1 MKKIFYNIVFIT
13 LIAVA
18 LNSCSKKYNQYF
30 SDANRPENVPP
41 ALVLNGV
48 LVDMTEGV
56 WNQTQLWNQFYARN
70 YAYYGNQE
78 YNWTGASLNYTTLKN
93 VIKMEEEAKKSGAK
107 DLNPYAAL
115 GKFFRAYFFYTM
127 TNKVGDLP
135 LKEALQSLENQT
147 PKYDTQKEIF
157 VQILKWLDDA
167 NNDLT
172 QLINAA
178 DVSLLGDFYFNN
190 DLRKWQKTVNTFKLR
205 VLISL
210 SKKEA
215 DADLSIKTRFAETMA
230 NKAKYPVME
239 GMADNLQYTYNN
251 AFNRYSTNPDNFGF
265 DAERYNMSATYLNTL
280 VNLKDPRVF
289 VVAEPAGKKV
299 ASGISPTDHA
309 AFVGARSDEDLTDMA
324 AKAGGGEYSFIGRKK
339 YYSTYTAEPG
349 IQIGYIEMCFN
360 IAEAIHRGW
369 ITGNAEDWYKKGIM
383 ASIGFYGI
391 VNGAN
396 TVNFQ
401 KAGQSLGNYNAYTIN
416 VDLDAYYNQSA
427 VKYAGANATGLNQIL
442 IQKYLAF
449 FQNSGWE
456 AYYNYRRTGVPAFA
470 QGGPGTGNSGAIPK
484 RFQYPRSELTT
495 NEANLNE
502 ALKRQFGGT
511 DNINAAMWLIQ

>member
-1 MKKIFYNIVFIT
+1 MKKNLNKIIFIAV
-13 LIAVA
+13 IAVA
-18 LNSCSKKYNQYF
+18 LNSCSKQYDQYF
-30 SDANRPENVPP
+30 SDPNRPEKVPP
-41 ALVLNGV
+41 GLVLNGV
-48 LVDMTEGV
+48 LNDLREGS

-93 VIKMEEEAKKSGAK
+93 IIKMEEEAKRGGAK
-107 DLNPYAAL
+107 DMNPYSAL
-115 GKFFRAYFFYTM
+115 GNFFRAYFFYSM

-135 LKEALQSLENQT
+135 MKEALKGLENQA

-172 QLINAA
+172 QLINTA

-190 DLRKWQKTVNTFKLR
+190 DLKKWQKTVNTFKLR

-215 DADLSIKTRFAETMA
+215 DAELSIKSKFAEVIA
-230 NKAKYPVME
+230 NKTKYPVME
-239 GMADNLQYTYNN
+239 GMADNLQFVYNN
-251 AFNRYSTNPDNFGF
+251 TFNKYSTNPDNFGF

-280 VNLKDPRVF
+280 VNLKDPRTF
-289 VVAEPAGKKV
+289 IVAEPAAKKI
-299 ASGISPTDHA
+299 ASGISPTDYA
-309 AFVGARSDEDLTDMA
+309 AFVGAKSDEDLADMA
-324 AKAGGGEYSFIGRKK
+324 SKAGSGEYSFIGRKR
-339 YYSTYTAEPG
+339 YYSTYTAEPT
-349 IQIGYIEMCFN
+349 IQIGYPEMCFN
-360 IAEAIHRGW
+360 IAEAINRGW
-369 ITGNAEDWYKKGIM
+369 LVGNAEDWYKKGIM

-396 TVNFQ
+396 TVYFQ
-401 KAGQSLGNYNAYTIN
+401 KAGQSLGNYNTYTIN
-416 VDLDAYYNQSA
+416 VDLEAYYNQPA

-442 IQKYLAF
+442 VQKYLAF

-470 QGGPGTGNSGAIPK
+470 QGGAGTGNSGAIPK

-495 NEANLNE
+495 NETNLSE

-511 DNINAAMWLIQ
+511 DNINAPMWLIQ